1 MMSKLSI
8 KSLITILV
16 LTMSVAVYAP
26 KSHAISLEELCQP
39 DRGLFE
45 RIRDA
50 LEDISIRRTMVN
62 AGTTLAVDL
71 PFLIATGG
79 SPANVFRCVDYIQES
94 STLFSCELPAACQMR
109 DEDAAYCAGLLN
121 SYVDDVDCRDDPN
134 CGVVQAPG
142 SSIQAG
148 GSLAYIGGQLTKF
161 NREPLPLNLAY
172 YVKRQVEDVPLVG
185 TAYAQ
190 INPSTAADYSSI
202 PLLNITFELWK
213 IVRDAS
219 YGFIALIMIVTGVMI
234 MTRKKVSAQAMVTV
248 QYAIP
253 RIVIALFLITFSYAI
268 GATFASIGYALRGSA
283 IEIVHSL
290 AGTSAAEVTGFG
302 ILAIVGTFIILAAT
316 GGPGLSIMILS
327 SLGFIAALVTY
338 IAIQIKV
345 LMIYLKIIVKTIG
358 APFTFAIGAI
368 PGNETKTTDWFKE
381 IGVLVLAMLGM
392 RALIAFTNLVVA
404 LVIGDAISNAC
415 SVGFEFTSNDIPA
428 AADLGFAIMLMP
440 FVVPFTF
447 AYGYR
452 QAWKLPKQLETALL
466 GKKDVRK

>member
-1 MMSKLSI
+1 MV
-8 KSLITILV
+8 SL
-16 LTMSVAVYAP
+16 AVYTP
-26 KSHAISLEELCQP
+26 KAHAISLEELCQP

-50 LEDISIRRTMVN
+50 LEDISIRRTIVN
-62 AGTTLAVDL
+62 AGTTLTVDV

-79 SPANVFRCVDYIQES
+79 SPANVFRCMDYIEEN
-94 STLFSCELPAACQMR
+94 STLFACDLPEDCQMR
-109 DEDAAYCAGLLN
+109 DGDEAYCAGLLN
-121 SYVDDVDCRDDPN
+121 SYVDDVD
-134 CGVVQAPG
+134 QAQGYAPTG
-142 SSIQAG
+142 DYVQAG
-148 GSLAYIGGQLTKF
+148 GSLAFVGGQLTEF

-190 INPSTAADYSSI
+190 IDPSTAADYSG
-202 PLLNITFELWK
+202 PLLNITFELWR

-253 RIVIALFLITFSYAI
+253 RIAIALFLITFSYAI
-268 GATFASIGYALRGSA
+268 GATVASIGYALRGSA

-290 AGTSAAEVTGFG
+290 AGTSASEVTGFG
-302 ILAIVGTFIILAAT
+302 ILAIASTFIILAAT
-316 GGPGLSIMILS
+316 GGPGVAIMILS
-327 SLGFIAALVTY
+327 SLGFLASLIIY

-368 PGNETKTTDWFKE
+368 PGNESKTTDWFKE

-404 LVIGDAISNAC
+404 MVIGDAISNAC
-415 SVGFEFTSNDIPA
+415 DVAFEFTGADVPVA
-428 AADLGFAIMLMP
+428 RDLGFAIILMP
-440 FVVPFTF
+440 FIVPFTF
-447 AYGYR
+447 AYGYY
-452 QAWKLPKQLETALL
+452 QAWQLPKKLETSLL
-466 GKKDVRK
+466 GKKDVRR